1 MARSIDPGERY
12 AAGVG
17 LDSHLRVPVTAAFEH
32 WSTDP
37 FDLVIALVVFIHAR
51 GLQARLRAIR
61 HAGRPT
67 RPWLQQ
73 AGLFYAGLFVLVL
86 AVNSPVDYWSGSYLS
101 AHIVQHLL
109 LAFFAPPLIALGA
122 PWLPLMR
129 GLPVAWRRALG
140 TLIQRTRSQG
150 TPGAGAGIRTLTRL
164 RHTLSRPLTSVVLF
178 NASMVFW
185 HLPGP
190 FDLGLRN
197 ESAHIWLE
205 HSSFFVFGLGM
216 WLQVLGSYP
225 LRPILDGPHRVAVL
239 IATNAVMVVTAMTL
253 VMFTRAVYS
262 GYAPFHSLAQRA
274 ADQQIGGAILWV
286 CGEISFLPTILYLV
300 MSWLKTT
307 EPASGTALR
316 PLAEKRPA
324 MAP

>member
-1 MARSIDPGERY
+1 M
-12 AAGVG
+12 
-17 LDSHLRVPVTAAFEH
+17 TAAFEH

-37 FDLVIALVVFIHAR
+37 FDLVIAIVVFIHAR
-51 GLQARLRAIR
+51 GLRARLRAIER
-61 HAGRPT
+61 AGRPT

-73 AGLFYAGLFVLVL
+73 AGLFYAGLIILVV
-86 AVNSPVDYWSGSYLS
+86 AVNSPVDYWSGQYLS

-109 LAFFAPPLIALGA
+109 LAFFAPPLIVLGA

-129 GLPVAWRRALG
+129 GLPLAGRRAVG
-140 TLIQRTRSQG
+140 RFIQLTRSERATDAG
-150 TPGAGAGIRTLTRL
+150 TAVRVLTRL
-164 RHTLSRPLTSVVLF
+164 RHVLSRPLTSIVLF

-185 HLPGP
+185 HFPGP
-190 FDLGLRN
+190 FDRALSN
-197 ESAHIWLE
+197 ESVHIWLE
-205 HSSFFVFGLGM
+205 HSSFFVFGIGL

-239 IATNAVMVVTAMTL
+239 IATNGVMVVTAMTL

-300 MSWLKTT
+300 MNWLKTT
-307 EPASGTALR
+307 EPGPTAAAAR
-316 PLAEKRPA
+316 PLADKRPA
-324 MAP
+324 LAP